1 MYYSVVVKDGTDFY
15 ESNCLTFH
23 FGDNFQEAL
32 DFAEKILKISDFN
45 IEFLQFEEDDNEEE

>member
-1 MYYSVVVKDGTDFY
+1 MYYNVVVKDGLDFY

-23 FGDNFQEAL
+23 FGNNFQEAL

-45 IEFLQFEEDDNEEE
+45 IEFLQFEENEGEG

>member
-1 MYYSVVVKDGTDFY
+1 MYYNVVVKDGLDFY

-45 IEFLQFEEDDNEEE
+45 IEFLQFEENEGKE